1 MAKRN
6 KKDFLPKRVGRIK
19 IPKRIRRGVLGAAIG
34 SAAGQA
40 VIAALILKAGA
51 QLADRVG
58 AAQHDWDE
66 ADELFGGS
74 NPPAID
80 PLEPD
85 SASDGSAP
93 APPARTGPRL
103 NLKHALG
110 QAALAFLVGL
120 AHPKRPKGRAR
131 RRLSQLPATSAGPNG
146 AHPSP

>member
-6 KKDFLPKRVGRIK
+6 KKNFLPKRVGRIS

-66 ADELFGGS
+66 ADELFGPTDPAATDAAGADG
-74 NPPAID
+74 PP
-80 PLEPD
+80 
-85 SASDGSAP
+85 DGNAP

-120 AHPKRPKGRAR
+120 AHPKRPKRRAR
-131 RRLSQLPATSAGPNG
+131 RRPSQLPATSAGPNG